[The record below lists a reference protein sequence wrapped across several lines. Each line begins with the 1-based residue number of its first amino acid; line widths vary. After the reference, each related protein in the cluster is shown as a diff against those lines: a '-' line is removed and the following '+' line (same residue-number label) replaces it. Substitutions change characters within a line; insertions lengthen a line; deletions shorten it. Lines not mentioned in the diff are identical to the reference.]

1 MGASGILSAT
11 LDDLMHIVP
20 QIGLGGASFQFRY
33 MIVLFG
39 KSGLDN
45 VHLIVQRR
53 SLLVY
58 QAPIEIGGRLSSVT
72 RV

>member
-45 VHLIVQRR
+45 VHLIV
-53 SLLVY
+53 
-58 QAPIEIGGRLSSVT
+58 
-72 RV
+72 